1 MPKKADSG
9 DTTAGLLAYL
19 FGPGDRDEHTDPHLV
34 AAWDPALPCP
44 ARTPD
49 RMTLSTLAQL
59 LDAPVD
65 ALRAPKPAE
74 HVWHT
79 SIRNAPTDRVLSDAE
94 WAKIAAEMVHVAGI
108 APHGDEQACRWVAV
122 RHAPDHIHLVATL
135 ARRDGTGP
143 RIRGDI
149 PRMHTAARAF
159 ETALG
164 LQAMSPLDQT
174 ARRAPVTGE
183 KEKAT
188 RRGLTEPARATL
200 QRAVR
205 EAAALATGDTDFLTR
220 LRDAGLRVREHHNP
234 TTGAVDGYAVALPGD
249 RADHGTRPVWFSGRT
264 LAYDLSLPR
273 IRERFHPTITPADL
287 TRAHT
292 RIREAAALLARAGRT
307 QGAGDVAALG
317 DLLTVTA
324 AVSPTT
330 VRDQVRAA
338 ATRFEQ
344 ASRAPGTRT
353 LQGTARTHFKAAT
366 RALEHAPR
374 TARAGG
380 APAVLNLLI
389 ALIEAVEAATAWHRA
404 HDHHAQATAAAQAA
418 VLLREAADLTG
429 TPARTTTP
437 PRTPSRTVR
446 VTPAPARGPAT
457 PPPVT
462 AVPPRP
468 PTGPHPAPRPG
479 PAPGPAPGPGRSR

>member
-65 ALRAPKPAE
+65 ALRGPRPAE

-79 SIRNAPTDRVLSDAE
+79 SIRNAPTDRTLTDTE
-94 WAKIAAEMVHVAGI
+94 WARVAAEMVHVAGI

-135 ARRDGTGP
+135 ARRDGNGP

-174 ARRAPVTGE
+174 ASRAPVTGE

-220 LRDAGLRVREHHNP
+220 LRDAGLRVREHHDEN
-234 TTGAVDGYAVALPGD
+234 GAVDGYAVALPGD

-273 IRERFHPTITPADL
+273 IRERFHPTISPADL

-338 ATRFEQ
+338 AARFEQ

-353 LQGTARTHFKAAT
+353 LQGTARAHFKAAT

-418 VLLREAADLTG
+418 TLLREAATLTRA
-429 TPARTTTP
+429 PARTTTP
-437 PRTPSRTVR
+437 PRTPPRTVR

-457 PPPVT
+457 LPPVT

>member
-49 RMTLSTLAQL
+49 RMTLSTLGQL

-79 SIRNAPTDRVLSDAE
+79 SIRNAPTDRTLTDTE
-94 WAKIAAEMVHVAGI
+94 WAKIAAEMMHVAGI

-135 ARRDGTGP
+135 ARRDGNGP

-174 ARRAPVTGE
+174 APRAPATGE

-220 LRDAGLRVREHHNP
+220 LRDAGLRVREHHDEN
-234 TTGAVDGYAVALPGD
+234 GAVDGYAVALPGD

-273 IRERFHPTITPADL
+273 IRERFHPTISPADL

-324 AVSPTT
+324 AVSPAT

-338 ATRFEQ
+338 AARFEQ

-418 VLLREAADLTG
+418 ALLREAADLTG

-437 PRTPSRTVR
+437 RIPSRTVR
-446 VTPAPARGPAT
+446 VTPTPNRGPAT
-457 PPPVT
+457 PPPTT

-468 PTGPHPAPRPG
+468 PTRPHPAPRPG